1 MKKQTL
7 SYEEAMARLEELV
20 RKIESND
27 TGIDQLAALV
37 KEAQQLA
44 AFCREKLY
52 DFQAQKRGQQACP
65 GKDECYRRIRLS

>member
-7 SYEEAMARLEELV
+7 SYEEAMAWLEELV

-52 DFQAQKRGQQACP
+52 AT
-65 GKDECYRRIRLS
+65 DEEIKKILENGEKN